1 MSNIEEDIMSEEAFN
16 ELIDNFE
23 IVNTLTEY
31 GRKAIKQNVKKLQKR
46 IKELEEENKKY
57 TIKLTDEEY
66 RRVIEIAQEDIKK
79 QFEQKVKDVLIEIR
93 EEYDKAQEQFDI
105 IWDKKSKDNHDRYK
119 LQELSAMQQE
129 LGFILGKLELLEEK

>member
-1 MSNIEEDIMSEEAFN
+1 MTNIEKDIMSEEAFN

-119 LQELSAMQQE
+119 LQELSAMHQE